1 MVLRWLACTMII
13 FLSGSGFTASAAE
26 FYSGKTIR
34 LIVGASAGGGFD
46 IYTRAIARYMSKHVP
61 GNPTIIVDN
70 MAGAGSLV
78 SANYMYN
85 LAKPDGLTV
94 GLWSSTLILQQVMGG
109 VKGIEFNG
117 QKYEWIGVPSPDSV
131 VCALTKAS
139 GVNSMETWLAAKE
152 PVKFGGQVPG
162 VPPSDSPRILKGVLN
177 LPIQLIEGYKGTS
190 DIRLAADAGEISGA
204 CYAWESLKVQWRTG
218 IESGNVKVIIQAVS
232 KRHQDLPDVPS
243 AIEFAKTPEDS
254 QLIKVALNDI
264 NLINRAYSLPPG
276 TPKENVRIL
285 RTAFA
290 ATMKDPEFLSEAK
303 KSNLNIQPISGEE
316 VEIKVQDLF
325 RLSPNL
331 VSRLRDILVPKN

>member
-13 FLSGSGFTASAAE
+13 FLSGSGFTESAAE

-34 LIVGASAGGGFD
+34 FIVGASAGGGFD
-46 IYTRAIARYMSKHVP
+46 IYTRAIARYMYKHVP

-218 IESGNVKVIIQAVS
+218 IESGNVKVIVQAVS

-264 NLINRAYSLPPG
+264 NLINRAFSLPPG
-276 TPKENVRIL
+276 TPKENVKIL

-316 VEIKVQDLF
+316 VEIKVQELF

>member
-1 MVLRWLACTMII
+1 MII

-26 FYSGKTIR
+26 FYTGKTIR
-34 LIVGASAGGGFD
+34 FIVGASAGGGFD

-61 GNPTIIVDN
+61 GSPTIIVDN

-78 SANYMYN
+78 SANYIYN

-109 VKGIEFNG
+109 VKGIEFDG

-190 DIRLAADAGEISGA
+190 DIRLAADAGEVSGA

-218 IESGNVKVIIQAVS
+218 IESGNVKVIVQAVS
-232 KRHQDLPDVPS
+232 KRHPDLPDVPS
-243 AIEFAKTPEDS
+243 ALEFAKTPEDS

-276 TPKENVRIL
+276 TPKENVKIL

-316 VEIKVQDLF
+316 VEIKVQELF

>member
-1 MVLRWLACTMII
+1 MTRRRRIMVLRWLACTMII
-13 FLSGSGFTASAAE
+13 FLSDSGFTASAAE
-26 FYSGKTIR
+26 FYGGKTIR
-34 LIVGASAGGGFD
+34 FIVGASAGGGFD

-94 GLWSSTLILQQVMGG
+94 GLWSNTLILQQVMGG

-218 IESGNVKVIIQAVS
+218 I
-232 KRHQDLPDVPS
+232 
-243 AIEFAKTPEDS
+243 
-254 QLIKVALNDI
+254 
-264 NLINRAYSLPPG
+264 
-276 TPKENVRIL
+276 
-285 RTAFA
+285 
-290 ATMKDPEFLSEAK
+290 
-303 KSNLNIQPISGEE
+303 
-316 VEIKVQDLF
+316 
-325 RLSPNL
+325 
-331 VSRLRDILVPKN
+331 